1 MSNVELWRI
10 QLFGRWGSDVFLHYV
25 QDTPLAQLQNLA
37 QESSAQ
43 LSIQVAK
50 QELSA
55 LILQAQSAKQ
65 TLAIPDQDMLQDC
78 ETAADLLPS
87 PASASEFIQNTNGG
101 GKLHRILDKDVS
113 QHPRSWRTRCG
124 WRFGR
129 ETTEHK
135 CISAEEAKTFHSNK
149 SVANVFLKPATSPP
163 LPPPQ
168 APRLPTRPI
177 PHAHCV
183 QEGEFGV
190 GRNVK
195 GHELCRPGW
204 T

>member
-1 MSNVELWRI
+1 M
-10 QLFGRWGSDVFLHYV
+10 

-78 ETAADLLPS
+78 EAAADLLPI
-87 PASASEFIQNTNGG
+87 PVSASEFIQNTNGG
-101 GKLHRILDKDVS
+101 GKLHRILDKDVN

-135 CISAEEAKTFHSNK
+135 YFSAEEAKTFRSKLKCGKCFPETRHQSSSSSASSTSSAASSHS
-149 SVANVFLKPATSPP
+149 SRALRA
-163 LPPPQ
+163 
-168 APRLPTRPI
+168 
-177 PHAHCV
+177 
-183 QEGEFGV
+183 GG
-190 GRNVK
+190 
-195 GHELCRPGW
+195 
-204 T
+204 